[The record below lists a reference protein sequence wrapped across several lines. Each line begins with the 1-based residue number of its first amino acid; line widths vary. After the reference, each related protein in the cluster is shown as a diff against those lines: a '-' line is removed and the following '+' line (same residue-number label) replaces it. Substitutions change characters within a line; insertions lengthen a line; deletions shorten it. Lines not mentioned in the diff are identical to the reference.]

1 MMCGTCPDFEFGLH
15 LYQEAMS
22 GGDGVGPEGA
32 LMHAYSLWLLGGG
45 SPEGFEDLT
54 EIDAMLM
61 VVTRNAEI
69 VRLRDG
75 LLKGYAKLMGGF
87 EDG

>member
-15 LYQEAMS
+15 LYQEVVS
-22 GGDGVGPEGA
+22 KGDMIGPEGA
-32 LMHAYSLWLLGGG
+32 ETYAYSLWLLGGG
-45 SPEGFEDLT
+45 SPEDFEDLT
-54 EIDAMLM
+54 PIDAMLI
-61 VVTRNAEI
+61 VATRNAEI

-75 LLKGYAKLMGGF
+75 LLKGFAKLVGGF